1 MNFSQTNKVVAFS
14 VTKSAENNKKVTLYI
29 IFFMDI
35 YWSVFQQPAL
45 LVKCV
50 YVCLMCQGLN
60 Q

>member
-1 MNFSQTNKVVAFS
+1 MNFSQTKKVVAFS
-14 VTKSAENNKKVTLYI
+14 VKKSAENNKKVTLYI

-50 YVCLMCQGLN
+50 SVCMCA
-60 Q
+60 